1 MEIVWEDR
9 AVSDLQNAISF
20 IALQSPKNAEMVL
33 DELVKLSET
42 LSNMPYKFPKE
53 PYYNKDNIR
62 FVSKWSFK
70 MIYQIEK
77 ERIIILRIFSTY
89 QNPEKIA
96 E

>member
-9 AVSDLQNAISF
+9 AVFDLQNAISY
-20 IALQSPKNAEMVL
+20 IALHSPKNAEMVL

-53 PYYNKDNIR
+53 PYYNKENIR

-70 MIYQIEK
+70 IIYQIEK
-77 ERIIILRIFSTY
+77 EMIIVLRIFSTH
-89 QNPEKIA
+89 QNPLN
-96 E
+96 

>member
-33 DELVKLSET
+33 DELLKLSET
-42 LSNMPYKFPKE
+42 LSNMPHKFPNE
-53 PYYNKDNIR
+53 PYYNKENIR

-70 MIYQIEK
+70 IIYQVEK
-77 ERIIILRIFSTY
+77 EMIIVLRIFSTH
-89 QNPEKIA
+89 QNPLKII